1 MILYGFRCLLARFVN
16 NADECVLKKNDSEA
30 MCQQNKGFKEV
41 KFLFLSGYIYF
52 VYELDLPGPWLL

>member
-1 MILYGFRCLLARFVN
+1 MILYGFRCLLACYVN

-41 KFLFLSGYIYF
+41 KFLFLSGYIYIF
-52 VYELDLPGPWLL
+52 CI